1 MIARLLWRPLGL
13 LAHKPPPIPSVI
25 EPGHPVSV
33 GQARVHG
40 LEHRAKLDG
49 YVDPWEA
56 ARIRAAQNWQSVR
69 IFVKKHY

>member
-1 MIARLLWRPLGL
+1 MLGFFGGLWGCLRTSRHPF
-13 LAHKPPPIPSVI
+13 PSVI